1 LLLGLVI
8 GAPAKQVVSMTA
20 GALLGMTLIILIAPA
35 LGLFDRQK
43 SDRRGWRMLF
53 QPATAERRRAARQ
66 AQLWLLLGLTFLAF
80 ELVRNAHRSA

>member
-1 LLLGLVI
+1 
-8 GAPAKQVVSMTA
+8 
-20 GALLGMTLIILIAPA
+20 MTLIILIAPA